1 MLKVAVIGSGN
12 VAQHLIKAF
21 ENSPDLELVQ
31 AWARYPEKL
40 ADVLPADRVISNMAQ
55 LADAHIYIIAVTD
68 DAIAEV
74 SAGLP
79 FEGRLVVHTSGSV
92 AMEQLDPKN
101 RRGVFYPLQTFSK
114 SRDVDFTKIPVCLEC
129 EHEADYG
136 VLEQLAKAISPLR
149 YRIDS
154 TQRQALHVAA
164 VFVNNFTNHMY
175 SIGNSI
181 CDKNNIPFDI
191 LKPLIQE
198 TAAKVQE
205 LSPLQAQTGPAVR
218 YDSKTIEKHLQFLDN
233 DNQKT
238 LYKLLT
244 QSIQQAHGQKL

>member
-12 VAQHLIKAF
+12 VAQHLIRAF
-21 ENSPDLELVQ
+21 ENSPGVNLVQ
-31 AWARYPEKL
+31 AWARHPEKL
-40 ADVLPADRVISNMAQ
+40 ANVLPAGKVVDDMAK
-55 LADAHIYIIAVTD
+55 LAGADIYVIAVTD

-74 SAGLP
+74 SARMP

-92 AMEQLDPKN
+92 AMQQLDAKN

-114 SRDVDFTKIPVCLEC
+114 GREVDFTKIPFCLEC
-129 EHEADYG
+129 GQEEDYE
-136 VLEQLAKAISPLR
+136 VLEQLAKAISPQR

-154 TQRQALHVAA
+154 KQRQALHVAA
-164 VFVNNFTNHMY
+164 VFVNNFVNHLY
-175 SIGNSI
+175 AVGSSI
-181 CDKNNIPFDI
+181 CDGNNIPFDI
-191 LKPLIQE
+191 LEPLIEE

-205 LSPLQAQTGPAVR
+205 LSPLKAQTGPAVR
-218 YDSKTIEKHLQFLDN
+218 HDSKTIEKHLQFLDD